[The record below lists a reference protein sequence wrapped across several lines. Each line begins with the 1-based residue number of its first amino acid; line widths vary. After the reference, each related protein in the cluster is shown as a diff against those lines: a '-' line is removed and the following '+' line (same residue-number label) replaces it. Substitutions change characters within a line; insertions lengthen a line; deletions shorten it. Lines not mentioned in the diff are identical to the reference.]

1 MFFEI
6 LKLDSGWFV
15 GKLSLLALKKR
26 VDVDIS
32 ASSGPTPAY
41 NNDSFNP
48 INQIFKSVEQ
58 ANTASILLRA
68 SNELNVDYIKEFLKT
83 IIQVANSEEP
93 IISRMLMDDEEPQI
107 IIALEKYKEEGCYKY
122 KLSLYKG
129 ADFPDDYSEEG
140 RNLDALDYRIKM
152 ERREVNNHEFNSF
165 IYSIIKA
172 FRLYNTDEGRL
183 YYGSNWTNNL
193 SQTQFPFPEGELL
206 ALEKYLDKGG
216 YKWDHYS
223 PRPTRWAPPC

>member
-1 MFFEI
+1 MVFEI
-6 LKLDSGWFV
+6 LMLESGWFV

-26 VDVDIS
+26 VDVDIC

-83 IIQVANSEEP
+83 LVQVASSKEP
-93 IISRMLMDDEEPQI
+93 IISRMLMDDEGPQT
-107 IIALEKYKEEGCYKY
+107 IIALEKYKGEYHDEYEIR
-122 KLSLYKG
+122 LYKG

-140 RNLDALDYRIKM
+140 RNLDTLDYRIKM
-152 ERREVNNHEFNSF
+152 ERREISEGEFNSF

-193 SQTQFPFPEGELL
+193 SQTQFPFPEEELL
-206 ALEKYLDKGG
+206 ALEKYLNSKGC
-216 YKWDHYS
+216 KWEHYS